1 MGGFWDFRRFIRRL
15 ISVDELM
22 LQHSNNTEHIQG
34 VGPLIAQSSDISR
47 TLKQQIFEHVRGA
60 GLCARVD
67 ISSSLRISPASV
79 TALVNELIQAGYV
92 HEVTTPPREGEPI
105 RGRPPVSIAIR
116 KDAFFVA
123 GIKTNDK
130 THTAVIM
137 DFAGNMLGSADIA
150 HNSASRGANDILK
163 EINDVL
169 QMALKES
176 GIKHSQLSAIGMGLP
191 GLIDCAAGKVIW
203 SPMLDQQNIALA
215 AMASDVL
222 DCPVYIDNDT
232 NLVTLAELWFGKG
245 RTVSDFAVVTIEHG
259 IGMGLVVNHRIYRG
273 AHGVGMELGHTKV
286 QLDGALCRC
295 GQRGCLEA
303 YVADYALVREAS
315 TALTLDPSEMGD
327 ISLIL
332 DRLFEEAKN
341 GHEAATTIFKRAG
354 RYLATGLANVVNLF
368 DPSLVILSGARMQYD
383 FLYEDEVLQEMERQT
398 LDWQRTRPDIEVHTW
413 GDLLWAQGAAALAL
427 SELTETLLSTTSTN
441 Q

>member
-1 MGGFWDFRRFIRRL
+1 
-15 ISVDELM
+15 M
-22 LQHSNNTEHIQG
+22 LQHNNNEIDNNASAKG
-34 VGPLIAQSSDISR
+34 VGPLIAQSSEISR

-67 ISSSLRISPASV
+67 ISSSLQISPATVTSV
-79 TALVNELIQAGYV
+79 INELIQAGYI
-92 HEVTTPPREGEPI
+92 HEVTAPPREGEPV

-116 KDAFFVA
+116 SDAFYVA

-150 HNSASRGANDILK
+150 HNSASRSATNILN
-163 EINDVL
+163 EVNTVL
-169 QMALKES
+169 QHALNAS
-176 GIKHSQLSAIGMGLP
+176 GIEHTQLSAIGLGLP

-203 SPMLDQQNIALA
+203 SPMLDQQNIAFASL
-215 AMASDVL
+215 ASDVL
-222 DCPVYIDNDT
+222 GCPVYIDNDT

-315 TALTLDPSEMGD
+315 TALNFDPSEMGD
-327 ISLIL
+327 IGLVL
-332 DRLFEEAKN
+332 DRLFDEAKN

-354 RYLATGLANVVNLF
+354 RYLATGLANVINLF

-383 FLYEDEVLQEMERQT
+383 FLYEDEVLHEMERQT

-427 SELTETLLSTTSTN
+427 SELTETLLGVSYAN
-441 Q
+441 QSAGAN

>member
-1 MGGFWDFRRFIRRL
+1 
-15 ISVDELM
+15 M
-22 LQHSNNTEHIQG
+22 LQHNNDDIDNNAGAKG
-34 VGPLIAQSSDISR
+34 VGPLIAQSSEISR

-67 ISSSLRISPASV
+67 ISSSLQISPATV
-79 TALVNELIQAGYV
+79 TSIINELIQAGFI
-92 HEVTTPPREGEPI
+92 HEVTTPPREGEPV

-116 KDAFFVA
+116 NDAFYVA

-150 HNSASRGANDILK
+150 HNSASRSASNILK
-163 EINDVL
+163 EVNAVL
-169 QMALKES
+169 QLALNTS
-176 GIKHSQLSAIGMGLP
+176 GIEHTQLSAIGLGLP

-203 SPMLDQQNIALA
+203 SPMLDQQNIAFASL
-215 AMASDVL
+215 ASDAL
-222 DCPVYIDNDT
+222 GCPVYIDNDT

-315 TALTLDPSEMGD
+315 TALNFDPGEMGD
-327 ISLIL
+327 IGLVL
-332 DRLFEEAKN
+332 DRLFDEAKS

-354 RYLATGLANVVNLF
+354 RYLATGLANVINLF

-383 FLYEDEVLQEMERQT
+383 FLYEDEVLHEMERQT

-427 SELTETLLSTTSTN
+427 SELTETLLGVSYTN
-441 Q
+441 QSTGAN

>member
-1 MGGFWDFRRFIRRL
+1 
-15 ISVDELM
+15 M
-22 LQHSNNTEHIQG
+22 LQHSNSTALSNGAYQG
-34 VGPLIAQSSDISR
+34 VGPLIAQSSEVSR
-47 TLKQQIFEHVRGA
+47 TLRQQIFEHVRGA

-67 ISSSLRISPASV
+67 ISASLQISPASV
-79 TALVNELIQAGYV
+79 TAITNELIQAGFI
-92 HEVTTPPREGEPI
+92 HEVTTPPREGEPV
-105 RGRPPVSIAIR
+105 RGRPPVSIAVR
-116 KDAFFVA
+116 NDAFYVA

-130 THTAVIM
+130 THTAVVM
-137 DFAGNMLGSADIA
+137 DFAGNLLGSADIA
-150 HNSASRGANDILK
+150 HNSKTRGTSNILL
-163 EINDVL
+163 EVNAVL
-169 QMALKES
+169 ERALNAS
-176 GIKHSQLSAIGMGLP
+176 GIKRSQLSATGLGLP

-203 SPMLDQQNIALA
+203 SPMLDEQNIEFAAL
-215 AMASDVL
+215 ASDVL
-222 DCPVYIDNDT
+222 GCPTYIDNDT

-315 TALTLDPSEMGD
+315 TALNFEPLEMGD
-327 ISLIL
+327 VSLML
-332 DRLFEEAKN
+332 DRLFDEAKN

-368 DPSLVILSGARMQYD
+368 DPRLVILSGARMQYD
-383 FLYEDEVLQEMERQT
+383 FLYEDEVLHEMERQT
-398 LDWQRTRPDIEVHTW
+398 LDWQRIRPKIEVHTW
-413 GDLLWAQGAAALAL
+413 GDLLWAQGAAALGL
-427 SELTETLLSTTSTN
+427 SELTDRLLGVTNANQQAGTS
-441 Q
+441 